1 MGKTFYKLTL
11 LDIKAKDGLGRL
23 YNIEMQVQVPKFWH
37 KRALYYASKLYSTQ
51 LESGHSYE
59 KLKKTIS
66 ISILD
71 EVAFPEYKELYNLYR
86 FQNTR
91 TSDFLEDLIELHFI
105 DLPKF
110 NANKEGEKI
119 IKLLTKSKTL
129 KDDVLNNIDMLKAWT
144 LFLKKPTSQGIR
156 DLEDKVSE
164 IKEAKKELREVS
176 ADEKNRILYEM
187 RENTLRDKISALNS
201 ATRKGIEKGLKKAQ
215 KQIDKAQKEKE
226 KAKKEK
232 EKVQKEKNELLKIS
246 IKALLSANMP
256 VSKIAETLRVSKEII
271 NKLK

>member
-1 MGKTFYKLTL
+1 M
-11 LDIKAKDGLGRL
+11 
-23 YNIEMQVQVPKFWH
+23 
-37 KRALYYASKLYSTQ
+37 
-51 LESGHSYE
+51 
-59 KLKKTIS
+59 
-66 ISILD
+66 
-71 EVAFPEYKELYNLYR
+71 
-86 FQNTR
+86 
-91 TSDFLEDLIELHFI
+91 
-105 DLPKF
+105 LPKF

-215 KQIDKAQKEKE
+215 KQIE
-226 KAKKEK
+226 KAEKEK
-232 EKVQKEKNELLKIS
+232 EKVKKALIDTAKLLLSMNTSVKKIS
-246 IKALLSANMP
+246 EVTKLSIREIEEI
-256 VSKIAETLRVSKEII
+256 SK
-271 NKLK
+271 N